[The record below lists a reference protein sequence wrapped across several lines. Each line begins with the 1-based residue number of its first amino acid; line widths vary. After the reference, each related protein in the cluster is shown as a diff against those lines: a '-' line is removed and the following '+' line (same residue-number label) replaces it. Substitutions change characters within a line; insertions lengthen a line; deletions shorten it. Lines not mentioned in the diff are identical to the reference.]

1 MSRESGNTPT
11 QTHLQRALD
20 VLRADAPRRY
30 AAIASA
36 LRRSPAKYQ
45 IGAERFTLS
54 ATDGEV
60 TVDAGWRMLGS
71 EAEVTIPPRAL
82 VDVIDGTTTLERLIA
97 KDVLRIAADRR
108 ALLALDQAARHLARA
123 GIASARLRAEY
134 DSYRDWV
141 FGQAKERERE
151 RETDRAETNR

>member
-1 MSRESGNTPT
+1 MLREPEQNGT
-11 QTHLQRALD
+11 QAHLERALD

-36 LRRSPAKYQ
+36 LRRSPAKYE

-54 ATDGEV
+54 AADGEV
-60 TVDAGWRMLGS
+60 SVDTGWRMLGS

-82 VDVIDGTTTLERLIA
+82 VEVIDGTTTLERLIA
-97 KDVLRIAADRR
+97 KDVLRIAADRK
-108 ALLALDQAARHLARA
+108 ALLALDEAARHLARA
-123 GIASARLRAEY
+123 GIASAKLRAEF

-141 FGQAKERERE
+141 FGQAKENA
-151 RETDRAETNR
+151 RAEADR

>member
-1 MSRESGNTPT
+1 MDAEFESNGT

-20 VLRADAPRRY
+20 ALRTDAPRRY
-30 AAIASA
+30 AAIASV

-54 ATDGEV
+54 AADGEV
-60 TVDAGWRMLGS
+60 SVDDGWRMLGS

-97 KDVLRIAADRR
+97 KDVLRITADRR
-108 ALLALDQAARHLARA
+108 ALLALDAAARHLARA
-123 GIASARLRAEY
+123 GIASAKLRAEF

-141 FGQAKERERE
+141 FSRAKES
-151 RETDRAETNR
+151 DRAEADR